1 MGIPNE
7 EYWRRALENFFNEL
21 PGPPLIWIQSC
32 MQPLTVQ
39 IKEEAI
45 FTCIC
50 GNIWGSINSIIIF
63 EYYSDYHYVSLHIF
77 GQNCLRC
84 GNSADVPPY
93 FRGDAIEFAVHLL
106 LLEVLYWC
114 YGRDTSLELEIARR
128 GRVLVGRGKHDRTKC
143 QACRQGLCQSKRATR
158 GSRRNYVSFNYVHNP
173 YCSIWSLNFCN
184 NPYGKKGYK
193 VTTHPVSKNAILP
206 INDKNTPEAAKKR
219 SFSKEKEVFKKIKQ
233 VMCQVKLFQW
243 KMVSDGAVSGWKL
256 NRLHIFHQWSNLKPM
271 KWNMVFYCS
280 NVIYSLFPRFA
291 W

>member
-50 GNIWGSINSIIIF
+50 GNVWGSINSIIIF
-63 EYYSDYHYVSLHIF
+63 EYYSNYNYVSLHIF
-77 GQNCLRC
+77 GQNCFRC
-84 GNSADVPPY
+84 RNSAYLPPY

-128 GRVLVGRGKHDRTKC
+128 SRVLVGRGNMT
-143 QACRQGLCQSKRATR
+143 GLNARLVFKDFAN
-158 GSRRNYVSFNYVHNP
+158 RNEALEV
-173 YCSIWSLNFCN
+173 
-184 NPYGKKGYK
+184 
-193 VTTHPVSKNAILP
+193 
-206 INDKNTPEAAKKR
+206 PEGTMTLSTMCTIHTVQFGLWIFVITLMAKKA
-219 SFSKEKEVFKKIKQ
+219 I
-233 VMCQVKLFQW
+233 
-243 KMVSDGAVSGWKL
+243 
-256 NRLHIFHQWSNLKPM
+256 N
-271 KWNMVFYCS
+271 
-280 NVIYSLFPRFA
+280 
-291 W
+291 